1 MSDLLKKIQ
10 SIRIEDY
17 AYPLTEER
25 IAKFPVEP
33 RDSSKLLLYRKGEIT
48 ESVFKNLPEHLEQ
61 GGMLVYNNTK
71 VIHARLFFFKETG
84 ARIEIFCL
92 EPLSPA
98 DYAQNF
104 QSTESCEWLCLVG
117 NLKKWK
123 REKLERELTVK
134 GKNIRFTAEKMET
147 EEKAHRIRFTWKEIP
162 ETTLNALPN
171 EVSDKKI
178 NVLPDKNTTPDS
190 QTDITLMFGDL
201 LEAAGQLPIPPYL
214 NRDTEA
220 SDEVTYQTV
229 FSRIEGSVA
238 APTAGLHF
246 TSEVLNAIDKKNI
259 LRSEVTLHVGAG
271 TFQPVL
277 SEQMLDH
284 TMHSEFIS
292 VDRAFLVELR
302 QHLGHVT
309 AVGTTSVR
317 TLESLY
323 WFGYKLL
330 VHPDHEPD
338 EWTLDQ
344 WYAYGQMSAWQK
356 DSTLPKVETAQALD
370 AVLAYLDRNETN
382 NFTASTRLLIAPGYE
397 FHVVNAML
405 TNFHQPNS
413 TLLLLVSAF
422 LGGDQWRKVYD
433 YALNN
438 GFRFLS
444 YGDSSLLIP

>member
-1 MSDLLKKIQ
+1 MTDLLKKIQ
-10 SIRIEDY
+10 SIRIEDF
-17 AYPLTEER
+17 AYPLPDER

-33 RDSSKLLLYRKGEIT
+33 RDASKLLLYRKGTIDET
-48 ESVFKNLPEHLEQ
+48 VFGNLPDYLEPNSL
-61 GGMLVYNNTK
+61 LVYNNTK

-104 QSTESCEWLCLVG
+104 QSTETCEWLCLVG

-123 REKLERELTVK
+123 QEPLHRTLEVK
-134 GKNIRFTAEKMET
+134 GSKIRFTAERVGT
-147 EEKAHRIRFTWKEIP
+147 EDRAQRIRFRWESMEGP
-162 ETTLNALPN
+162 TLN
-171 EVSDKKI
+171 
-178 NVLPDKNTTPDS
+178 
-190 QTDITLMFGDL
+190 FGDL
-201 LEAAGQLPIPPYL
+201 LEEAGQLPIPPYL
-214 NRDTEA
+214 NRDTQA
-220 SDEVTYQTV
+220 SDETTYQTV

-246 TSEVLNAIDKKNI
+246 TPDVLKSIDEKGI

-277 SEQMLDH
+277 SESMLDH

-292 VDRAFLVELR
+292 VDGSFLHDLLK
-302 QHLGHVT
+302 HLGSVT

-323 WFGYKLL
+323 WFGYRLL
-330 VHPDHEPD
+330 AHPDIHPD

-344 WYAYGQMSAWQK
+344 WYAYGQMTEWQK
-356 DSTLPKVETAQALD
+356 ENEIRPIPTREALQAILD
-370 AVLAYLDRNETN
+370 YLKKNDLTV
-382 NFTASTRLLIAPGYE
+382 FTASTRLLIAPGYR
-397 FHVVNAML
+397 FHVVNVML

-422 LGGDQWRKVYD
+422 LGENHWRDVYD
-433 YALNN
+433 YALEHD
-438 GFRFLS
+438 FRFLS
-444 YGDSSLLIP
+444 YGDSSLLKP

>member
-1 MSDLLKKIQ
+1 MKDLLEKIK

-17 AYPLTEER
+17 AYPLEEER

-33 RDSSKLLLYRKGEIT
+33 RDSSKLLLYKKGNLSET
-48 ESVFKNLPEHLEQ
+48 VFKKLPNHLEEK
-61 GGMLVYNNTK
+61 GMFVYNNTR
-71 VIHARLFFFKETG
+71 VIHARLFFHKETG
-84 ARIEIFCL
+84 ARIEVFCL

-104 QSTESCEWLCLVG
+104 QSTESCEWLCMVG

-123 REKLERELTVK
+123 KEKLERVLIVK
-134 GKNIRFTAEKMET
+134 DKHIQLTAEKLEA
-147 EEKAHRIRFTWKEIP
+147 ENKAQRIRFSWHIIKHSDNSLEKEDPLI
-162 ETTLNALPN
+162 
-171 EVSDKKI
+171 
-178 NVLPDKNTTPDS
+178 
-190 QTDITLMFGDL
+190 FGDL

-214 NRDTEA
+214 NRETEKT
-220 SDEVTYQTV
+220 DEVSYQTV

-246 TSEVLNAIDKKNI
+246 TPEVLESIDQKNI
-259 LRSEVTLHVGAG
+259 LRAEVTLHVGAG

-277 SEQMLDH
+277 SEQIAEH
-284 TMHSEFIS
+284 VMHSEFIS
-292 VDRAFLVELR
+292 VDRDFLVTLIH
-302 QHLGHVT
+302 QLGHIT

-323 WFGYKLL
+323 WFGYKLIKS
-330 VHPDHEPD
+330 PDIHPD

-344 WYAYGQMSAWQK
+344 WYAYKQQTAIECSPGNINI
-356 DSTLPKVETAQALD
+356 ETRDALE
-370 AVLAYLDRNETN
+370 ALINYLDQNGLEV
-382 NFTASTRLLIAPGYE
+382 FTASTQLLIAPGFN

-422 LGGDQWRKVYD
+422 LGGEEWKKVYD
-433 YALNN
+433 YALNHQ
-438 GFRFLS
+438 FRFLS
-444 YGDSSLLIP
+444 YGDSSLLVP

>member
-1 MSDLLKKIQ
+1 MTDLLQKIQ
-10 SIRIEDY
+10 SIRIEDF
-17 AYPLTEER
+17 AYPLPDER

-33 RDSSKLLLYRKGEIT
+33 RDTSKLLLYKGGSIDET
-48 ESVFKNLPEHLEQ
+48 VFANLPEHLEANSL
-61 GGMLVYNNTK
+61 LVYNNTK
-71 VIHARLFFFKETG
+71 VIHARLFFHKETG

-92 EPLSPA
+92 EPLLPA

-104 QSTESCEWLCLVG
+104 QSTERCEWLCLVG

-123 REKLERELTVK
+123 NEPLQRTLEVK
-134 GKNIRFTAEKMET
+134 GSKIQFTAERVGMED
-147 EEKAHRIRFTWKEIP
+147 KAQRIRFSWKSLEGP
-162 ETTLNALPN
+162 TLP
-171 EVSDKKI
+171 
-178 NVLPDKNTTPDS
+178 
-190 QTDITLMFGDL
+190 FGDL
-201 LEAAGQLPIPPYL
+201 LEEAGQLPIPPYL
-214 NRDTEA
+214 NRDTQA
-220 SDEVTYQTV
+220 SDETTYQTV
-229 FSRIEGSVA
+229 FSRVEGSVA

-246 TSEVLNAIDKKNI
+246 TPEVLQTLDAKGI

-277 SEQMLDH
+277 SEYMLDH

-292 VDRAFLVELR
+292 VDKAFLQELTA
-302 QHLGHVT
+302 HLGSVT

-323 WFGYKLL
+323 WFGYRLL
-330 VHPDHEPD
+330 AHPDIHPD

-344 WYAYGQMSAWQK
+344 WYAYGQMTEWQK
-356 DSTLPKVETAQALD
+356 EAEIKPVATTEALS
-370 AVLAYLDRNETN
+370 AILNYLEQNGLSV
-382 NFTASTRLLIAPGYE
+382 FTASTRLLIAPGYQ

-433 YALNN
+433 YALQH

-444 YGDSSLLIP
+444 YGDSSLLMP

>member
-1 MSDLLKKIQ
+1 LHLMTDLLKKIQ
-10 SIRIEDY
+10 SIRIEDF
-17 AYPLTEER
+17 AYPLPEER

-33 RDSSKLLLYRKGEIT
+33 RDASKLLLYRKGVLGET
-48 ESVFKNLPEHLEQ
+48 VFGRLPEHLEPNSL
-61 GGMLVYNNTK
+61 LVYNNTK

-92 EPLSPA
+92 EPLNPA

-104 QSTESCEWLCLVG
+104 QSTEHCEWLCLVG

-123 REKLERELTVK
+123 QEPLTRELEFK
-134 GKNIRFTAEKMET
+134 GRKIRFTAERIGT
-147 EEKAHRIRFTWKEIP
+147 EDKAQRIRFSWKSIEG
-162 ETTLNALPN
+162 
-171 EVSDKKI
+171 
-178 NVLPDKNTTPDS
+178 TP
-190 QTDITLMFGDL
+190 ILFGDL
-201 LEAAGQLPIPPYL
+201 LDQAGQLPIPPYL
-214 NRDTEA
+214 HRETQA
-220 SDEVTYQTV
+220 SDETTYQTV
-229 FSRIEGSVA
+229 FSRVEGSVA

-246 TSEVLNAIDKKNI
+246 TPEVLTTIDKKGI

-292 VDRAFLVELR
+292 VDKKFLKELLL
-302 QHLGHVT
+302 HLGAVT

-323 WFGYKLL
+323 WFGYRLL
-330 VHPDHEPD
+330 AHPEIHPD

-344 WYAYGQMSAWQK
+344 WYAYGQMSEWQK
-356 DSTLPKVETAQALD
+356 TESIRQIPTEEALQ
-370 AVLAYLDRNETN
+370 VLLNYLDQNDLSV
-382 NFTASTRLLIAPGYE
+382 FTASTRLLIAPGYQ

-422 LGGDQWRKVYD
+422 LGSNEWRNVYD
-433 YALNN
+433 YALQHD
-438 GFRFLS
+438 FRFLS
-444 YGDSSLLIP
+444 YGDSSLLLPKSYCSRKATAPENTINSPFAR